1 MDAATFKTIFPEFSA
16 TADATITFFITVG
29 NGLLN
34 VERLD
39 TSLEYGLAL
48 FTAHHVAIANKD
60 SAAATAGAIPGTVG
74 GVVTSKSVDKV
85 SVSYDGTLGSYEG
98 AGFWNQTNYGVR
110 FYQLARMVGA
120 GGYQV

>member
-1 MDAATFKTIFPEFSA
+1 MDAATFKTIFPEFTT

-29 NGLLN
+29 VGLLSE
-34 VERLD
+34 ERWSD
-39 TSLEYGLAL
+39 QLEYGLAL
-48 FTAHHVAIANKD
+48 FTAHHVAVANKD
-60 SAAATAGAIPGTVG
+60 SAAAAAGAEPGAVQ

>member
-1 MDAATFKTIFPEFSA
+1 MDAATFKTIFPELNT
-16 TADATITFFITVG
+16 TAGATITFFITVG
-29 NGLLN
+29 EGLLSE
-34 VERLD
+34 ERWGDQLD
-39 TSLEYGLAL
+39 YGLAL

-60 SAAATAGAIPGTVG
+60 QASAAAGATPGAVG

-110 FYQLARMVGA
+110 FFQLARMVGA

>member
-1 MDAATFKTIFPEFSA
+1 MDTATFKTIFPEFSA
-16 TADATITFFITVG
+16 TADPTITFFITVG
-29 NGLLN
+29 EGLLN
-34 VERLD
+34 AERWDDQLD
-39 TSLEYGLAL
+39 YGLAL

-60 SAAATAGAIPGTVG
+60 YTASVAGAAPGAVQ

-120 GGYQV
+120 GGYQL